1 MSARLIGC
9 WSRWTGSGG
18 RSSIRILL
26 PAVSLRC
33 VLVMLWRGLRRCYG
47 PVSFG
52 GMADGQLWD
61 CSARVDALR
70 VVVQV
75 VPDLDCHVR
84 FELGDTTV
92 SGRPVECG
100 AGWVRVEVWPDWD
113 SSVTLLWDAVL
124 DVEVCGVA
132 A

>member
-1 MSARLIGC
+1 M
-9 WSRWTGSGG
+9 RWRVQGQCAQCGN
-18 RSSIRILL
+18 
-26 PAVSLRC
+26 
-33 VLVMLWRGLRRCYG
+33 GL
-47 PVSFG
+47 G
-52 GMADGQLWD
+52 GMAPVARTIDGEGSLCSAVCRLRNVLADGQLWD